1 MFDQARTLDLAQRSN
16 EVYVQ
21 PFSVTAAI
29 GQKSDESVPDSTTKL
44 QFVTEEDK
52 ITAAAAQRPGS
63 KQKCFFC
70 GNNAHARRFCPAKD
84 ASCHNCSKKGH
95 FSKVCKSNT
104 TSTGTSASCT
114 PILATVTAASP
125 QCLKKAVINVRV
137 NERPCKA
144 LIDTGSSE
152 SFIDRQFAKLM
163 SVNINDATGS
173 VSMASS
179 ALSSP
184 IVGICK
190 VNLNIDGHFYRN
202 MQLSVLNKLC
212 CDIILG
218 QDFMKRHDSIKISF
232 GGSRPAVENNDSN
245 TVCGLA
251 ASSVDPPELF
261 ATLTS
266 ECRPIATKSRKY
278 SAVDREFIEKET
290 TRLLTEGII
299 EPSMSPWR
307 AQVLV
312 TSNERHKKRLVID
325 YSQTINRFTE
335 LDAYPF
341 PNINQM
347 VSDIAK
353 YKVYSTLD
361 LRSAYHQIPLREHEK
376 KYTAF
381 EANGSL
387 YQFRRVPFGVTNG
400 VACFQRV
407 IDRLVAE
414 NKLEAVFVYI
424 DNITIGGMDQTE
436 HDENLRR
443 FLDVADK
450 HQLTFNEDK
459 CVYSVESVDLLG
471 YTISQGVLRPDPDRM
486 KPLRE
491 LPVPHSPKSVKR
503 AMGMF
508 SYYSQW
514 IPRFSD
520 KIKPLANATS
530 FPLDS
535 IAVKAFDDL
544 KSDLENASIS
554 AIDEAIPFETD
565 ASDSAVA
572 GSLNQGGRPVA
583 FFSRTLNAHEL
594 GHSSVEKEAC
604 AIIDAVRK
612 WRHLLSGKHF
622 TLVTDQEAVS
632 YMFDSKKHGKVKNDK
647 IIRWRTELSCYSYDI
662 KYRPGQDNASA
673 DCFSRAYCSSI
684 SSDSL
689 SELHSALCHPG
700 INRLLH
706 FVRSKNLPF
715 SVDDVKRTIKQ
726 CEICAKVKPQYA
738 KPNASPLVKATQ
750 PFERLSIDF
759 KGPLPSVSTKKY
771 ILTVVD
777 EYSRFPFAFPCS
789 DMTSATVIQCLRQ
802 LFALFGMPAY
812 IHSDRGQ
819 SFMSAELKTFLQSH
833 GVATSRTTP
842 YSPQSNGQCER
853 YNGIIWKAVTLALE
867 SLGLKETQWESV
879 LPDALH
885 SVRSLLCTSINCT
898 PHERF
903 FNFTRRSSSGQS
915 IPSWLA
921 NPGPILMKKHVR
933 ATKYDP
939 LVEEVDLLEA
949 NPTYAHV
956 RLPDGRETTVSVR
969 HLAPRGQSISNDN
982 LDHSVLNDHTTMDI
996 SETDVENTTQ
1006 EATNNTD
1013 NTMETSPVIRRS
1025 TREVKKP
1032 SRFGFDD

>member
-1 MFDQARTLDLAQRSN
+1 
-16 EVYVQ
+16 
-21 PFSVTAAI
+21 
-29 GQKSDESVPDSTTKL
+29 
-44 QFVTEEDK
+44 
-52 ITAAAAQRPGS
+52 
-63 KQKCFFC
+63 
-70 GNNAHARRFCPAKD
+70 
-84 ASCHNCSKKGH
+84 
-95 FSKVCKSNT
+95 
-104 TSTGTSASCT
+104 
-114 PILATVTAASP
+114 
-125 QCLKKAVINVRV
+125 
-137 NERPCKA
+137 
-144 LIDTGSSE
+144 
-152 SFIDRQFAKLM
+152 
-163 SVNINDATGS
+163 
-173 VSMASS
+173 
-179 ALSSP
+179 
-184 IVGICK
+184 
-190 VNLNIDGHFYRN
+190 
-202 MQLSVLNKLC
+202 
-212 CDIILG
+212 
-218 QDFMKRHDSIKISF
+218 
-232 GGSRPAVENNDSN
+232 
-245 TVCGLA
+245 
-251 ASSVDPPELF
+251 
-261 ATLTS
+261 
-266 ECRPIATKSRKY
+266 
-278 SAVDREFIEKET
+278 
-290 TRLLTEGII
+290 
-299 EPSMSPWR
+299 
-307 AQVLV
+307 
-312 TSNERHKKRLVID
+312 
-325 YSQTINRFTE
+325 
-335 LDAYPF
+335 
-341 PNINQM
+341 
-347 VSDIAK
+347 
-353 YKVYSTLD
+353 
-361 LRSAYHQIPLREHEK
+361 
-376 KYTAF
+376 
-381 EANGSL
+381 
-387 YQFRRVPFGVTNG
+387 
-400 VACFQRV
+400 
-407 IDRLVAE
+407 
-414 NKLEAVFVYI
+414 
-424 DNITIGGMDQTE
+424 MDQTE

-486 KPLRE
+486 KPLRK

-503 AMGMF
+503 AMGRF

-520 KIKPLANATS
+520 KIKPLTNATS

-554 AIDEAIPFETD
+554 AIDEAITFVVETD

-632 YMFDSKKHGKVKNDK
+632 YICLIQRSTVN
-647 IIRWRTELSCYSYDI
+647 YDI

-689 SELHSALCHPG
+689 SELPSVLCHPD

-802 LFALFGMPAY
+802 LFDLFGMPAY

-982 LDHSVLNDHTTMDI
+982 LDHSVLNDHRTMDI

-1025 TREVKKP
+1025 TREIKKP

>member
-1 MFDQARTLDLAQRSN
+1 
-16 EVYVQ
+16 
-21 PFSVTAAI
+21 
-29 GQKSDESVPDSTTKL
+29 
-44 QFVTEEDK
+44 
-52 ITAAAAQRPGS
+52 
-63 KQKCFFC
+63 
-70 GNNAHARRFCPAKD
+70 
-84 ASCHNCSKKGH
+84 
-95 FSKVCKSNT
+95 
-104 TSTGTSASCT
+104 
-114 PILATVTAASP
+114 
-125 QCLKKAVINVRV
+125 
-137 NERPCKA
+137 
-144 LIDTGSSE
+144 
-152 SFIDRQFAKLM
+152 
-163 SVNINDATGS
+163 
-173 VSMASS
+173 
-179 ALSSP
+179 
-184 IVGICK
+184 
-190 VNLNIDGHFYRN
+190 
-202 MQLSVLNKLC
+202 
-212 CDIILG
+212 
-218 QDFMKRHDSIKISF
+218 
-232 GGSRPAVENNDSN
+232 
-245 TVCGLA
+245 
-251 ASSVDPPELF
+251 
-261 ATLTS
+261 
-266 ECRPIATKSRKY
+266 
-278 SAVDREFIEKET
+278 
-290 TRLLTEGII
+290 
-299 EPSMSPWR
+299 
-307 AQVLV
+307 
-312 TSNERHKKRLVID
+312 
-325 YSQTINRFTE
+325 
-335 LDAYPF
+335 
-341 PNINQM
+341 
-347 VSDIAK
+347 
-353 YKVYSTLD
+353 
-361 LRSAYHQIPLREHEK
+361 
-376 KYTAF
+376 
-381 EANGSL
+381 
-387 YQFRRVPFGVTNG
+387 
-400 VACFQRV
+400 
-407 IDRLVAE
+407 
-414 NKLEAVFVYI
+414 
-424 DNITIGGMDQTE
+424 MDQNE

-443 FLDVADK
+443 FRDVADK
-450 HQLTFNEDK
+450 HQLIFNKDK

-486 KPLRE
+486 KPLRK

-503 AMGMF
+503 AMGRF

-535 IAVKAFDDL
+535 
-544 KSDLENASIS
+544 N
-554 AIDEAIPFETD
+554 
-565 ASDSAVA
+565 
-572 GSLNQGGRPVA
+572 
-583 FFSRTLNAHEL
+583 
-594 GHSSVEKEAC
+594 
-604 AIIDAVRK
+604 
-612 WRHLLSGKHF
+612 
-622 TLVTDQEAVS
+622 
-632 YMFDSKKHGKVKNDK
+632 
-647 IIRWRTELSCYSYDI
+647 
-662 KYRPGQDNASA
+662 
-673 DCFSRAYCSSI
+673 AYCSSS

-689 SELHSALCHPG
+689 YELHSALCHLG

-726 CEICAKVKPQYA
+726 CQICAKVKPQYA

-802 LFALFGMPAY
+802 LFDLFGMPWTAVN
-812 IHSDRGQ
+812 
-819 SFMSAELKTFLQSH
+819 L
-833 GVATSRTTP
+833 
-842 YSPQSNGQCER
+842 SPQSNGQCER

-982 LDHSVLNDHTTMDI
+982 LDHSVLNDNRTMDI
-996 SETDVENTTQ
+996 AETDVENTTQ

-1025 TREVKKP
+1025 TREIKKP
-1032 SRFGFDD
+1032 CRFGFDDQLFC